1 MKTMKMIIAASLIS
15 GNLFAAN
22 IPLIGLDAKGNAV
35 EEAVSEIEFNGW
47 MKKAV
52 IASSEMIKEDPQ
64 MKTQEQVGLKL
75 KQVDLG
81 MGFKVEVGLGDV
93 VKASAEPTI
102 TFKFKRSN

>member
-1 MKTMKMIIAASLIS
+1 MKTLKMVIVASLIS
-15 GNLFAAN
+15 GSLNATS

-35 EEAVSEIEFNGW
+35 EEVVSEMEFNGW

-52 IASSEMIKEDPQ
+52 LASSEMIKEDPQ
-64 MKTQEQVGLKL
+64 MKTEEQAGLKL
-75 KQVDLG
+75 KQVDIGL
-81 MGFKVEVGLGDV
+81 GFKAEVGLGDV